1 VTSAT
6 RSARGT
12 PWLTASAAAV
22 LIALAASA
30 WLAIARTR
38 GPSPQ
43 FAARSAPPGPERHR
57 ADEALVLAGSGS
69 NLPVTRA
76 LAAAWAAHGAPPPV
90 VHTSIGSGGGMRAL
104 RDGAVDVA
112 LVSRP
117 LSAEEREANIAVP
130 YARVPIYIGVHASVP
145 DQNLTRA
152 ELIEIFEGTRTQWSD
167 GSRIVVLQRERGDS
181 SHGAVNRVVPEFE
194 AANQRAYQARRWHV
208 INDDVSMNDALASTE
223 GAIGLLGAGVIP
235 NTLPIRA
242 LAFEGVAPTLE
253 GVELGAYPFHKDLAM
268 VTRGEPDERAA
279 AFFRFVF
286 SREGQAII
294 RELGAIP
301 LGAEMER
308 EL

>member
-1 VTSAT
+1 M
-6 RSARGT
+6 RSRPRGQPTARRRRWS
-12 PWLTASAAAV
+12 PPPASVRAAACE
-22 LIALAASA
+22 
-30 WLAIARTR
+30 
-38 GPSPQ
+38 P
-43 FAARSAPPGPERHR
+43 
-57 ADEALVLAGSGS
+57 
-69 NLPVTRA
+69 
-76 LAAAWAAHGAPPPV
+76 
-90 VHTSIGSGGGMRAL
+90 L

-117 LSAEEREANIAVP
+117 PSKQARRSARPNRGALRAG
-130 YARVPIYIGVHASVP
+130 AIYIGVHASVP